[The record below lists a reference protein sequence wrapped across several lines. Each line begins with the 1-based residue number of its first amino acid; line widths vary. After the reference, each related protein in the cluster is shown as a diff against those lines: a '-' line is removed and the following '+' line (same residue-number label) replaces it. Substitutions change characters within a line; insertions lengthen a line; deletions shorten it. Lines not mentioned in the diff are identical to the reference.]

1 MPNGKERRETKRAI
15 GFMKTKNR
23 QIIKG
28 VIGISVLLIAV
39 FGIVIWENG
48 GRQALT
54 YTDAYIMTGDVKA
67 GEIVT
72 PGMIGTIKI
81 EAETSV
87 SNPAKP
93 ADIIGREAAVD
104 IPAGL
109 QLVPGLFLGE
119 DILADGERVFAIPTD
134 WILSGPRTIRQGDT
148 IFFYPIKETKMLDEE
163 GRTETVMSGSETPV
177 LSAKAAY
184 IKDSSNREVI
194 DVTPVRMNASADTS
208 TFEIIIHDDGYK
220 ILLDGVKEGYRFNL
234 MYR

>member
-1 MPNGKERRETKRAI
+1 
-15 GFMKTKNR
+15 MKAKNR

-28 VIGISVLLIAV
+28 VIGISVLLVAI

-54 YTDAYIMTGDVKA
+54 YTDAYVVSRDIKA

-72 PGMIGTIKI
+72 AGMIGTIKI
-81 EAETSV
+81 ETETSV
-87 SNPAKP
+87 SNPAAP
-93 ADIIGREAAVD
+93 ADIIGLEAAVD

-119 DILADGERVFAIPTD
+119 DTLADGERVFAIPSE
-134 WILSGPRTIRQGDT
+134 WILSCPRTIRQGDT
-148 IFFYPIKETKMLDEE
+148 VFFYPIKETKALDED
-163 GRTETVMSGSETPV
+163 GNTETVMSGSETSV

-184 IKDSSNREVI
+184 IKDSSNREVV
-194 DVTPVRMNASADTS
+194 DVTPVRMDASADTS
-208 TFEIIIHDDGYK
+208 TFEIIVDNDGYK
-220 ILLDGVKEGYRFNL
+220 VLLDRVKEGYRFNL